1 MKQTLVGLLTLIIAT
16 PLTAQVVSLGSSA
29 DIEPAHDRA
38 IRQLIVATGALEI
51 GEQFANAVS
60 IQMSQTLRQSNPDVP
75 PRAFDIIREEVMGVI
90 GEELNNGSFENQI
103 VPVYAKYFSLD
114 EVEELLEFYRTPIGQ
129 KTVEVMP
136 LLTQESMQI
145 GQSWGISIGPIIGQ
159 RVSQRLAAEGI
170 EID

>member
-1 MKQTLVGLLTLIIAT
+1 MKQIFAGLLTFIIAT
-16 PLTAQVVSLGSSA
+16 PLSAQVVSLGSST

-60 IQMSQTLRQSNPDVP
+60 MQMSQALRQSNPDVP
-75 PRAFDIIREEVMGVI
+75 PRAFDIIQEEVMGVI
-90 GEELNNGSFENQI
+90 SEELENGSFENQI

-114 EVEELLEFYRTPIGQ
+114 EVEELLAFYRTPIGQ
-129 KTVEVMP
+129 KTIEVMP

-159 RVSQRLAAEGI
+159 RVSRRLAAEGI
-170 EID
+170 EVD